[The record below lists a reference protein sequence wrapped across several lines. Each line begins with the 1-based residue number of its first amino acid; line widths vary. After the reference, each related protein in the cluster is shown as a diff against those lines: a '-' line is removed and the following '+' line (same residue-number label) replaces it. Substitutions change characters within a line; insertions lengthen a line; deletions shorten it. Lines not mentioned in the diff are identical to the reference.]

1 MALKEMKR
9 GGTLRRRA
17 VPCHRHTPRKAAI
30 AQKMANPAVIDPDS
44 RLMEKF
50 FSGNVAVLHDGRK
63 NKVFTASLLPRKK
76 KEKELKWIRYR
87 H

>member
-1 MALKEMKR
+1 
-9 GGTLRRRA
+9 
-17 VPCHRHTPRKAAI
+17 
-30 AQKMANPAVIDPDS
+30 
-44 RLMEKF
+44 MEKF